1 MGDVNANSVGTR
13 NIFGAGE
20 ATAVIVPAP
29 VGGIVQSLNI
39 GEAPDTGG
47 GVLIWGVVQVAVDA
61 GSSASAIKVRVRTPA
76 GVTGTVLATYEQ
88 LVLAGFSVAVP
99 FSAIDPTQ
107 SGPVSYK
114 VTLEMVGAG
123 GGDTNVLTGAVA
135 SIVPI
140 VIPSVQRS

>member
-47 GVLIWGVVQVAVDA
+47 GVLIWGVVQMLP
-61 GSSASAIKVRVRTPA
+61 GSGTATSVNVRVRTPA
-76 GVTGTVLATYEQ
+76 GVTGTVLATYSQ
-88 LVLAGFSVAVP
+88 PVTASTPVAIP

-114 VTLEMVGAG
+114 VTLEMVGAA